1 MKTNLVSRKK
11 ISYNFYPPLSLEAN
25 AQETPHLSY
34 LGMKSLHREEYEYS
48 IPIRKLKPS
57 TRKKIKH
64 CCLGKAQN
72 LSDKNGE
79 NNETDY

>member
-1 MKTNLVSRKK
+1 MKTNLVNRKK
-11 ISYNFYPPLSLEAN
+11 LSYDFYPPLSLEAN
-25 AQETPHLSY
+25 AQETPCLSY

-57 TRKKIKH
+57 TRKKITLL
-64 CCLGKAQN
+64 LGKAQN

-79 NNETDY
+79 NDETDY

>member
-1 MKTNLVSRKK
+1 MKINITRKK
-11 ISYNFYPPLSLEAN
+11 TLYTDFFPRLSIEAN
-25 AQETPHLSY
+25 AQETPCLSY